1 MSFRRMKKMA
11 AILLA
16 AALLL
21 LPYACTGE
29 SGEDG
34 EDRVREL
41 CDFLQGHYG
50 IGVLTGEECLFIP
63 RDNIEIQLNYSEVS
77 DTGEAV
83 FKSSRYEELLMLLDD
98 VLSVYP
104 PSFFSRFAPQDG
116 DEPGGLRFLLVDRL
130 YYGGSPDSGMFYHAG
145 GGWMDIWLSASGAR
159 ERTIHHEIGH
169 ALEYLIRME
178 DPEAFSD
185 WESLNPEGFE
195 YGEDAASEDGAER
208 DREPEDWF
216 VREYSKHDVW
226 EDRATVFEAIMLK
239 DAEWWEARPHLQ
251 KKAEVLQRYVDLP

>member
-1 MSFRRMKKMA
+1 MNVRRMKKPA
-11 AILLA
+11 VILLA
-16 AALLL
+16 AVLLL
-21 LPYACTGE
+21 LPFACTGE
-29 SGEDG
+29 SGAVG
-34 EDRVREL
+34 EDRVREIRN
-41 CDFLQGHYG
+41 FLQGHYG
-50 IGVLTGEECLFIP
+50 ISILTGEECLFIP
-63 RDNIEIQLNYSEVS
+63 RDDIEIQVSFSE
-77 DTGEAV
+77 TGETGEGA
-83 FKSSRYEELLMLLDD
+83 FRNDQYEQLLMLLDD

-104 PSFFSRFAPQDG
+104 PSFFSRFARQDA

-130 YYGGSPDSGMFYHAG
+130 FYKGDPASGMFYDAG

-169 ALEYLIRME
+169 ALEYQIRLE

-185 WESLNPEGFE
+185 WDTLNPEGFA
-195 YGEDAASEDGAER
+195 YGEDAAAEDGAER
-208 DREPEDWF
+208 NREPEDWF

-251 KKAEVLQRYVDLP
+251 KKAEVLLRYVDLP

>member
-1 MSFRRMKKMA
+1 MNFRRMKKTA
-11 AILLA
+11 AILLS

-21 LPYACTGE
+21 LPFACAGE
-29 SGEDG
+29 SGAAG

-41 CDFLQGHYG
+41 CSFLEGHYG
-50 IGVLTGEECLFIP
+50 IGVLAGEDCLFIP
-63 RDNIEIQLNYSEVS
+63 RDEIEVQLNYSGIS

-83 FKSSRYEELLMLLDD
+83 FRNGRYEPLLMLLDD

-104 PSFFSRFAPQDG
+104 PAFFSRFARGG

-130 YYGGSPDSGMFYHAG
+130 FYRGNPAGGMFYHAG
-145 GGWMDIWLSASGAR
+145 GGWMGIWLSASGAR

-169 ALEYLIRME
+169 ALEYLIRLE

-185 WESLNPEGFE
+185 WDSLNPEGFA
-195 YGEDAASEDGAER
+195 YGEDAAAEDSGER

-239 DAEWWEARPHLQ
+239 DAAWWETRPRLR
-251 KKAEVLQRYVDLP
+251 KKAEALLRYVDLP